1 MMDHIGNLQ
10 LLQKKLRIA
19 TMKNCFIKNESI
31 LTLSSYLHGRI
42 INSVKNISLLCCRRE
57 VDNLHGKKNWPLL
70 ANLSEVFFFY
80 RRTMLAFEIDQFV
93 LVLNI
98 CL

>member
-42 INSVKNISLLCCRRE
+42 INSVKNISLLCSDGNSIICIE
-57 VDNLHGKKNWPLL
+57 KKL
-70 ANLSEVFFFY
+70 AALTQLKRSYLY
-80 RRTMLAFEIDQFV
+80 RRTMLAFGIDQFV